1 MPGTKDFSPISFQKG
16 IEPVLDR
23 ILVSCFV
30 LALVTSFIHI
40 AAQYGAYAATVH
52 PVFTYLIPV
61 ETLILGVILLLRH
74 RLSVTVKVVSI
85 GLLLW
90 PLILLSLM
98 RSGLIGVG
106 ILLIC
111 TFIVFCY
118 VFVPPRRG
126 LLITVLST
134 LPVLVLTVAV
144 ARGTL
149 HFGPEVTLRHN
160 SPVQW
165 LLIGLT
171 LALFATI
178 SSSVIHALRTRLL
191 SEIAALKASKKGL
204 QELNEELERNRQKM
218 SELAYTDR
226 LTGLPNRLHFERHV
240 KERIASGVPSA
251 LLVLVDIRSFRV
263 VNSLYGQAKGD
274 EILQTL
280 GKLIQGDLTE
290 HQFAARMGGD
300 EFAIWVEDRKESHI
314 GAAFSN
320 FMSKAANLLPA
331 ERLGHRLEYFH
342 AVAEYSDN
350 GTSYEE
356 CYENAG
362 IALRKAK
369 ESPHLSTVVFTETMR
384 NEAIRRHHML
394 RLLEQAVLNR
404 EFSAEY
410 QTKINLSTGAVAGVE
425 ALARWRTPQFG
436 QVSPDEFI
444 PLVMQS
450 SLMGAFSKVI
460 FETVV
465 AEIPRLQRGY
475 GEHISVALNISP
487 AFFLSA
493 GFADY
498 IAEVL
503 ARFSIDPHRIT
514 LEITEDIFVED
525 ITRIREV
532 IHTLKVQGVA
542 ISLDDFGKGYSS
554 LYYISHIELNE
565 LKVDRSFTER
575 ICTDTRSFGL
585 MKIICSMAETFSFKV
600 VAEGVETM
608 EQAERLREAGC
619 DTAQGYLYSRP
630 EAASA

>member
-1 MPGTKDFSPISFQKG
+1 
-16 IEPVLDR
+16 L
-23 ILVSCFV
+23 
-30 LALVTSFIHI
+30 
-40 AAQYGAYAATVH
+40 
-52 PVFTYLIPV
+52 
-61 ETLILGVILLLRH
+61 
-74 RLSVTVKVVSI
+74 
-85 GLLLW
+85 
-90 PLILLSLM
+90 
-98 RSGLIGVG
+98 
-106 ILLIC
+106 
-111 TFIVFCY
+111 
-118 VFVPPRRG
+118 
-126 LLITVLST
+126 
-134 LPVLVLTVAV
+134 
-144 ARGTL
+144 
-149 HFGPEVTLRHN
+149 
-160 SPVQW
+160 
-165 LLIGLT
+165 
-171 LALFATI
+171 
-178 SSSVIHALRTRLL
+178 
-191 SEIAALKASKKGL
+191 
-204 QELNEELERNRQKM
+204 
-218 SELAYTDR
+218 
-226 LTGLPNRLHFERHV
+226 
-240 KERIASGVPSA
+240 
-251 LLVLVDIRSFRV
+251 
-263 VNSLYGQAKGD
+263 
-274 EILQTL
+274 
-280 GKLIQGDLTE
+280 
-290 HQFAARMGGD
+290 
-300 EFAIWVEDRKESHI
+300 
-314 GAAFSN
+314 
-320 FMSKAANLLPA
+320 
-331 ERLGHRLEYFH
+331 
-342 AVAEYSDN
+342 
-350 GTSYEE
+350 
-356 CYENAG
+356 
-362 IALRKAK
+362 
-369 ESPHLSTVVFTETMR
+369 FTEAMR
-384 NEAIRRHHML
+384 DEAIRRHHML

-404 EFSAEY
+404 EFTAEY

-503 ARFSIDPHRIT
+503 AQFSIDPHRIT

-532 IHTLKVQGVA
+532 IHTLRVQGVA

>member
-1 MPGTKDFSPISFQKG
+1 MASTKDSPRLGFRKG
-16 IEPVLDR
+16 IEPVLDH
-23 ILVSCFV
+23 IMVACFF
-30 LALVTSFIHI
+30 LALAASVIHV
-40 AAQYGAYAATVH
+40 AAQRTQYAASLD
-52 PVFTYLIPV
+52 PLFTYLIPI
-61 ETLILGVILLLRH
+61 ETLILGAILLQRH

-98 RSGLIGVG
+98 RSGLVGVG
-106 ILLIC
+106 VLLIC
-111 TFIVFCY
+111 TFIVFSY
-118 VFVPPRRG
+118 VFVPLGRG
-126 LLITVLST
+126 LLITVLSS
-134 LPVLVLTVAV
+134 LPVFALTIAV
-144 ARGTL
+144 ARGAL
-149 HFGPEVTLRHN
+149 QFGPEVTLRHN
-160 SPVQW
+160 SPIQW

-171 LALFATI
+171 LVLFATI
-178 SSSVIHALRTRLL
+178 SSSVIHALRTRLS
-191 SEIAALKASKKGL
+191 SEIAALQESKEGL
-204 QELNEELERNRQKM
+204 EELNEELEKNRQQM
-218 SELAYTDR
+218 SELAYTDS

-251 LLVLVDIRSFRV
+251 LLVLMDIRSFRV

-274 EILQTL
+274 EILKTL

-300 EFAIWVEDRKESHI
+300 EFAIWVEDRRESHI
-314 GAAFSN
+314 GTAFSN
-320 FMSKAANLLPA
+320 FMSKAQELLPA

-342 AVAEYSDN
+342 AVAEYSNN

-369 ESPHLSTVVFTETMR
+369 ESPQLNMAMFTEAMR
-384 NEAIRRHHML
+384 AEAIRRHHML
-394 RLLEQAVLNR
+394 RLLEQAVYNR

-410 QTKINLSTGAVAGVE
+410 QTKINLNTGAVAGVE
-425 ALARWRTPQFG
+425 ALARWSTPQYG

-450 SLMGAFSKVI
+450 WLMGAFSKVI
-460 FETVV
+460 FETVLSQV
-465 AEIPRLQRGY
+465 PSLQRSY

-493 GFADY
+493 GFTDY
-498 IAEVL
+498 VAEILTQYSV
-503 ARFSIDPHRIT
+503 DPHNIT

-525 ITRIREV
+525 ISRIQEV
-532 IHTLKVQGVA
+532 IHTLRVQGVS

-554 LYYISHIELNE
+554 LHYISHIELNE
-565 LKVDRSFTER
+565 LKVDRSFTEK
-575 ICTDTRSFGL
+575 ICTDARSFGL
-585 MKIICSMAETFSFKV
+585 MKIICSMADTFSFKV
-600 VAEGVETM
+600 VAEGVETI
-608 EQAERLREAGC
+608 EQAERLCEAGC
-619 DTAQGYLYSRP
+619 DTAQGFLYSRP